1 MNPIDTPLSTG
12 LETGTNPRQLER
24 EQMIRL
30 MSLFAGILFAGQ
42 WDPEIKGRKLEDRLL
57 KGEQIPP
64 MHLRAWRIARE
75 EVLAN
80 VLKWVRL
87 TIENYYAFNA
97 EMVEKDRVLHKLL
110 PETLWTNIE
119 TVLRNIGDLPC
130 WVDTKL
136 AQTIF
141 GGKPNR
147 DFWKKIFQDGVSPT
161 GIRVLARGLDLKEL
175 ITPKGVSKNAPVH
188 PKL

>member
-1 MNPIDTPLSTG
+1 M
-12 LETGTNPRQLER
+12 ETGTNPRQLER
-24 EQMIRL
+24 EQMIKL
-30 MSLFAGILFAGQ
+30 MSMFADIFFAGQ

-57 KGEQIPP
+57 KGEPIPP
-64 MHLRAWRIARE
+64 THLRAWRIARE

-97 EMVEKDRVLHKLL
+97 EMVEKDKILHKIL
-110 PETLWTNIE
+110 PDTLWVNIE

-147 DFWKKIFQDGVSPT
+147 DFWKKIFHDGVSPT
-161 GIRVLARGLDLKEL
+161 GIRVLAHGLDLKEL

-188 PKL
+188 SKL